1 MLKVSDSFYFI
12 LFYFI
17 RYQAATASSSAIY
30 QPPRPGIRSHYS
42 AGQGVSVGS
51 PYSGFTKERGN
62 RMRKL
67 RAKEKYRFSRKILYC
82 HIGNRATIRPYK
94 EMKLLSDTTTYFGQ
108 RNSRRSAAK
117 QSIFPLNRCSQ
128 GANTETI
135 TKIRAASI
143 SLTVQLHSLH

>member
-1 MLKVSDSFYFI
+1 MI
-12 LFYFI
+12 HLFYFI
-17 RYQAATASSSAIY
+17 RYQAATASSSVIY
-30 QPPRPGIRSHYS
+30 HPPRPGIRSHYS

-108 RNSRRSAAK
+108 RNSRRLQNSRFFFSKSLLTRREHRNHHKNTGCERLSHCSVTLA
-117 QSIFPLNRCSQ
+117 PLR
-128 GANTETI
+128 TF
-135 TKIRAASI
+135 
-143 SLTVQLHSLH
+143 V